1 MNILSM
7 KPYDTRTLANVL
19 LDLSEARRENEAADN
34 AFRLAA
40 SGSPEEDDAA
50 DRMNAADDR
59 IDALRAEFASMFRAQ
74 TGVEW
79 SQVERAIENAEL

>member
-19 LDLSEARRENEAADN
+19 LDLSEARSDWDAADHT
-34 AFRLAA
+34 AWHAPQ
-40 SGSPEEDDAA
+40 GSREEADAA

-79 SQVERAIENAEL
+79 SQVERAIEKAEL

>member
-1 MNILSM
+1 MNVLSM

-19 LDLSEARRENEAADN
+19 LDLSEALSENEAADN

-50 DRMNAADDR
+50 DRMNASDDR

-79 SQVERAIENAEL
+79 SQVERAIEKAEL